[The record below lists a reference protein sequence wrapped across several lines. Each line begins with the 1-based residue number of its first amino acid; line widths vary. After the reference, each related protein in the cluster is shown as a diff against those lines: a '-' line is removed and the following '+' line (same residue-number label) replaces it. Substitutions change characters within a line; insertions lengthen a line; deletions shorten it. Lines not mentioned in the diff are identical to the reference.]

1 MNELNYTC
9 ISIHAPPRG
18 ATLEGRV
25 AAGATGF
32 QFTPLREGRPAL
44 AQRQRISETYFNS
57 RPSARGD
64 GNSGGWL
71 HVETEF
77 QFTPLREGR
86 PALSEKSGISKP
98 FQFTPLREG
107 RQLCASQGNVHEHFN
122 SRPSARGDVLRAHS
136 GCKAAF
142 QFTPLREGRLGST
155 RRASSAH
162 SFQFTPLREGR
173 HSCTLC
179 ASTFGA
185 ISIHAP
191 PRGATTAE
199 LIDEVL
205 EKFQFTPLRE
215 GRRWQRCQR
224 QTRR

>member
-142 QFTPLREGRLGST
+142 QFTPLREGR
-155 RRASSAH
+155 
-162 SFQFTPLREGR
+162 